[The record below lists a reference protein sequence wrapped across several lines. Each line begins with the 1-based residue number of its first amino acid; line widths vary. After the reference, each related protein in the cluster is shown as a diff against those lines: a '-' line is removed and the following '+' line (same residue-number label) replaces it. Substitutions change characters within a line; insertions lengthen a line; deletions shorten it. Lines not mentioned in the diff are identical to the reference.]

1 MSTIKDVARL
11 AQVSVATV
19 SRVINESPK
28 ASAAA
33 REAVYKAMRELGYTP
48 NANARALVSQTS
60 DTIGVLV
67 NDVADPF
74 FGALVKGVA
83 GVAMEQGLHLLVGN
97 GFHRQEQERRSLEL
111 LISKRCEAL
120 VVHSKALSDAELIDY
135 ALRHPGMV
143 LINRDIPALK
153 GRCIALNNQQGTL
166 VATRH
171 LIELGH
177 RHIAF
182 LCSDQA
188 IEDSVARRQGY
199 EEALREAGLGV
210 EAELVEQG
218 PPNEEG
224 GERAMLNLLAKGAP
238 LTAVVAYNDAMA
250 AGAISVLADNG
261 LRVPE
266 EVSVV
271 GFDDLI
277 YARYLRPKLSTLRYP
292 VELMAAQAAR
302 LALALAAGQP
312 VPEDSRQYIPPLI
325 NRHSIAPVRRPAR
338 A

>member
-153 GRCIALNNQQGTL
+153 GRCIALNNQPSCAPIRPSRTAWPA
-166 VATRH
+166 V
-171 LIELGH
+171 
-177 RHIAF
+177 
-182 LCSDQA
+182 
-188 IEDSVARRQGY
+188 
-199 EEALREAGLGV
+199 
-210 EAELVEQG
+210 
-218 PPNEEG
+218 
-224 GERAMLNLLAKGAP
+224 RAMKRRCGRRGWGWRRSWSSRGRPTRKGASGP
-238 LTAVVAYNDAMA
+238 C
-250 AGAISVLADNG
+250 
-261 LRVPE
+261 
-266 EVSVV
+266 
-271 GFDDLI
+271 
-277 YARYLRPKLSTLRYP
+277 STCWPR
-292 VELMAAQAAR
+292 
-302 LALALAAGQP
+302 G
-312 VPEDSRQYIPPLI
+312 
-325 NRHSIAPVRRPAR
+325 RR
-338 A
+338 